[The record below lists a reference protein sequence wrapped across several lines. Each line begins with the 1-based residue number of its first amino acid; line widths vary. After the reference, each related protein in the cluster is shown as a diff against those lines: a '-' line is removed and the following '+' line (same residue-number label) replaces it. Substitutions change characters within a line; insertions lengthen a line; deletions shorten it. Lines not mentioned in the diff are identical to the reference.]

1 MPESEIS
8 VVTPNEFMVGMVS
21 FSDIASAKSFPLFEQ
36 EGNKINITAT
46 KNADMIYV
54 VDEGRI
60 IESGDHH
67 SLMKSGGK
75 YSEMY
80 TLQAKKYV

>member
-46 KNADMIYV
+46 KNAAVMFIRFMYDF
-54 VDEGRI
+54 ECSFKCI
-60 IESGDHH
+60 II
-67 SLMKSGGK
+67 
-75 YSEMY
+75 
-80 TLQAKKYV
+80 